1 MKTLLIS
8 VALLFSSA
16 VSAEITLQEYRENR
30 SDERMEIYVNGL
42 YYGMFY
48 SNAFQSI
55 KERELIYCPEK
66 DLEGTPMEIIDAYI
80 AEGKIP
86 MQGDDPLGM
95 ILLAALVDKYSCK
108 D

>member
-16 VSAEITLQEYRENR
+16 VSAEITLQEYQQNR

-66 DLEGTPMEIIDAYI
+66 ALEGAPMEIIDSYI

-95 ILLAALVDKYSCK
+95 ILLAALVDRYRC

>member
-16 VSAEITLQEYRENR
+16 VSAEITLQEYQQNR

-66 DLEGTPMEIIDAYI
+66 NLEGAPMEIMDVYI

-95 ILLAALVDKYSCK
+95 ILLAALVDRYRC

>member
-8 VALLFSSA
+8 VALLFSSV
-16 VSAEITLQEYRENR
+16 VSAEITLQEYQENH

-48 SNAFQSI
+48 SNAFQPI
-55 KERELIYCPEK
+55 KERELIYCPENE
-66 DLEGTPMEIIDAYI
+66 LEGTPMEIIDSYI

-95 ILLAALVDKYSCK
+95 ILLAALVDRYSCK

>member
-1 MKTLLIS
+1 MKTFLIS

-16 VSAEITLQEYRENR
+16 VSAEITLQEYQENR

-66 DLEGTPMEIIDAYI
+66 DLEGTPMKIIDSYI

-95 ILLAALVDKYSCK
+95 VLLAALVDRYRC

>member
-8 VALLFSSA
+8 VALVFSSA
-16 VSAEITLQEYRENR
+16 VSAEITLQEYEESR

-66 DLEGTPMEIIDAYI
+66 NLKSTPMEIIDAYI
-80 AEGKIP
+80 ADGKIP
-86 MQGDDPLGM
+86 MQADDPLGM
-95 ILLAALVDKYSCK
+95 ILLAALVARYPCP
-108 D
+108 